1 MRKTGLLIGSA
12 GIGAGVWYALNAMRK
27 RNRSESENDRRAS
40 MAPAEDARRNNE
52 SREVLD
58 DQVTDQAEAAEI
70 LRNVRDR
77 AFDSSDE
84 KLALALGR
92 PTEEIAEWTRGAR
105 SIDADVVMKA
115 RALALERDAP
125 VE

>member
-1 MRKTGLLIGSA
+1 MRKTGLLISSA
-12 GIGAGVWYALNAMRK
+12 GIGAGIWYALNV
-27 RNRSESENDRRAS
+27 RSERKNERRAS
-40 MAPAEDARRNNE
+40 MAPADDADRNSQ

-58 DQVTDQAEAAEI
+58 DQGTDQTAAAEI

-115 RALALERDAP
+115 RALAQERGAP
-125 VE
+125 ME